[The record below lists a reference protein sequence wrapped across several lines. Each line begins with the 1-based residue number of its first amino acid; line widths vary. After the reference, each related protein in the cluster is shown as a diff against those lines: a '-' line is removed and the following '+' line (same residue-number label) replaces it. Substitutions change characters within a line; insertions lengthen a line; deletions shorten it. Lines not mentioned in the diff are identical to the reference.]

1 MSNFCL
7 QTCCMFRLFSYRIRL
22 YAGLSGQI
30 SGANFNIHYTNM
42 HYITMR
48 HQGNIYSRHF
58 TFSSVFNN
66 RILLYLYLSIYSL
79 AFTFSSIF
87 LLGILYL
94 PRYSVL
100 GFYFYLRIPSQHFTS
115 TSVFI
120 YGILATVYRCIFT
133 LTQFC
138 GSGRI
143 LVCFGGSDSGFI
155 KPNSIMYYPEVFSI
169 F

>member
-66 RILLYLYLSIYSL
+66 RILVKSFYCTFTLVFIHWLLPFTRYSFSGFYIYLGITSWDFTFTSEFLLSIL
-79 AFTFSSIF
+79 H
-87 LLGILYL
+87 L
-94 PRYSVL
+94 PRYL
-100 GFYFYLRIPSQHFTS
+100 FTGFYLQYT
-115 TSVFI
+115 
-120 YGILATVYRCIFT
+120 G
-133 LTQFC
+133 
-138 GSGRI
+138 
-143 LVCFGGSDSGFI
+143 
-155 KPNSIMYYPEVFSI
+155 VFSL
-169 F
+169 